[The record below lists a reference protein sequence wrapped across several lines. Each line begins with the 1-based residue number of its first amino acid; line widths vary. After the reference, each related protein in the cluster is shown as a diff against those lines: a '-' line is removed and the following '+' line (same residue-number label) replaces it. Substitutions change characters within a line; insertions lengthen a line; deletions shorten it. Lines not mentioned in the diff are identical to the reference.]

1 MLCGKTNLKGGRLA
15 FLKMFPFSSLIP
27 GKGMQFCLIR
37 DYKWAHGKPP
47 IFNFWSLWLPESSL
61 TGWGSMLQGRSHS
74 AMLPEVTKAS
84 WFSDCACVCAR
95 ASMCIYVSV
104 CQVQYSPYAIK
115 TLFSRWHAA
124 GLLKYL
130 KWFRFTN
137 ILKICLGQPDM
148 KRWLPNLSSSRKAM
162 RLSARFV
169 IWAIPHEFPNIFKYI
184 FLIWSR
190 LCIFMPPPK

>member
-1 MLCGKTNLKGGRLA
+1 MGSPPFLIFGPCGSPSR
-15 FLKMFPFSSLIP
+15 
-27 GKGMQFCLIR
+27 
-37 DYKWAHGKPP
+37 
-47 IFNFWSLWLPESSL
+47 LWLA
-61 TGWGSMLQGRSHS
+61 GGQCYK
-74 AMLPEVTKAS
+74 AEVTVPCCQRLPRPAGS
-84 WFSDCACVCAR
+84 QTVRVCAR